1 MTLARRVRWRDDRV
15 VPTQSQHVTSSLGL
29 ELKGL
34 YDVAKLARELG
45 ISRRAAEAIC
55 RQIPKQYVPGLRKA
69 YVRGA
74 DVQQLL
80 DDNVTPT

>member
-1 MTLARRVRWRDDRV
+1 MTSA
-15 VPTQSQHVTSSLGL
+15 LGL

-34 YDVAKLARELG
+34 YDVARLSRELG
-45 ISRRAAEAIC
+45 ISRRAAETIC
-55 RQIPKQYVPGLRKA
+55 RQVPKQQVPGLRKA

-80 DDNVTPT
+80 DRNVKAA